1 MVSPLSYTGNL
12 IMTNFKLGQ
21 FKITF
26 VVTISAIIFIFFYLG
41 YSSWQFQQQYIHNQS
56 DELIEFTNRSI
67 TRVKANPQ
75 RFIGDNKEIIGTQ
88 RMKLLNDFKDLAKIL
103 PDNITINDLV
113 FDQTNVIFIE
123 FKGFFSVSDV
133 VLVYPIKVA
142 GKQYF
147 AYAHTST
154 AVNDARLNSH
164 LSEWLQPA
172 ISLAIA
178 LISILLI
185 VQLMQIN
192 NVGKMVNQLANW
204 ADTLSTTKKFQPPP
218 KLASGGINYLAHT
231 MSNSLNT
238 FSDILEKE
246 HTFARFSSHELRT
259 QVAVLSVNMEILE
272 VIMQDLSP
280 EERKVLNRM
289 LIAIEDMKY
298 QTEALLWLGKATEN
312 ELKFSDCDIVDVLNK
327 AIQLNQHIID
337 DKKVKIIISG
347 GSLTLHSHEVLLQIA
362 INNLVRNAFQN
373 TDEGLVHIAVARSGF
388 TIVNTNIAS
397 QPQQKNL
404 DGFGIGLVL
413 VQRIVE
419 TIKLVYKVENFDKGR
434 SVELSVASSQLEK

>member
-1 MVSPLSYTGNL
+1 M
-12 IMTNFKLGQ
+12 INFKLGQ

-26 VVTISAIIFIFFYLG
+26 VVTISAILFIFLYLA
-41 YSSWQFQQQYIHNQS
+41 YSSWHFQQQYVHDQS
-56 DELIEFTNRSI
+56 EDLNEFTNRSI
-67 TRVKANPQ
+67 SRINANPH
-75 RFIGDNKEIIGTQ
+75 RFIGENKEIIGTQ
-88 RMKLLNDFKDLAKIL
+88 RMKLVDDFNELSKIL
-103 PDNITINDLV
+103 PADVGKDDLV
-113 FDQTNVIFIE
+113 YEQINVIFLK

-133 VLVYPIKVA
+133 TLVYPVDVDGI
-142 GKQYF
+142 QFY
-147 AYAHTST
+147 AYAYTSN
-154 AVNDARLNSH
+154 AINDARLNTH
-164 LSEWLQPA
+164 LSEGLQPA
-172 ISLAIA
+172 IFLAIA

-218 KLASGGINYLAHT
+218 KLASGGINFLAHT

-272 VIMQDLSP
+272 VIMKDLSS

-312 ELKFSDCDIVDVLNK
+312 ELEFSDCNIVEILNK
-327 AIQLNQHIID
+327 AIELNNHIIENKD
-337 DKKVKIIISG
+337 VKIIMSG
-347 GSLTLHSHEVLLQIA
+347 GDLTIFSQETLLQIA
-362 INNLVRNAFQN
+362 LNNLIRNAFQN
-373 TDEGLVHIAVARSGF
+373 TNEGLVHIAVARSSF
-388 TIVNTNIAS
+388 SIVNTNMGS
-397 QPQQKNL
+397 PGNSKNL

-419 TIKLVYKVENFDKGR
+419 KIDLVYNVENFDKGR
-434 SVELSVASSQLEK
+434 SVELSLANVIIDVSEK